1 MKIKIGKDYIG
12 DKFPAYLI
20 AEAGVNH
27 NGSLRLGKRL
37 IDIAKFSGA
46 NAVKFQTF
54 KADNII
60 IPNGPKAQYHIETTG
75 RDKKLSWRDLLI
87 SQEISKKMHVELI
100 KYCKK
105 KKITFLSTPYDE
117 ESADL
122 LDELGVVAYKIAST
136 DNDNYPLLAHIA
148 KKNKPMIISTAMCS
162 LDEVLK
168 AKEVIKKNGC
178 KNFAFLQCTG
188 NYPSKT
194 EDANINVIKTYIKK
208 LNCPIGYSDHT
219 QNDISAITSISL
231 GAKIIEKHFT
241 VNKKLFGPDHRI
253 SLEKKELKLY
263 FNNLRIAEKS
273 LGTYKKEVLKSE
285 KDNRL
290 KLKKSVVTAFD
301 LKKGDILK
309 LNLISIKRPG
319 NGIRPTD
326 INKILRKKLKLN
338 LKRNTVIKKWMLK

>member
-1 MKIKIGKDYIG
+1 M
-12 DKFPAYLI
+12 L
-20 AEAGVNH
+20 N
-27 NGSLRLGKRL
+27 LL
-37 IDIAKFSGA
+37 
-46 NAVKFQTF
+46 
-54 KADNII
+54 NI
-60 IPNGPKAQYHIETTG
+60 
-75 RDKKLSWRDLLI
+75 
-87 SQEISKKMHVELI
+87 V
-100 KYCKK
+100 KK

-148 KKNKPMIISTAMCS
+148 KKNKPMIISTAMSS

-241 VNKKLFGPDHRI
+241 VNKKLF
-253 SLEKKELKLY
+253 
-263 FNNLRIAEKS
+263 
-273 LGTYKKEVLKSE
+273 
-285 KDNRL
+285 
-290 KLKKSVVTAFD
+290 
-301 LKKGDILK
+301 
-309 LNLISIKRPG
+309 
-319 NGIRPTD
+319 
-326 INKILRKKLKLN
+326 
-338 LKRNTVIKKWMLK
+338 